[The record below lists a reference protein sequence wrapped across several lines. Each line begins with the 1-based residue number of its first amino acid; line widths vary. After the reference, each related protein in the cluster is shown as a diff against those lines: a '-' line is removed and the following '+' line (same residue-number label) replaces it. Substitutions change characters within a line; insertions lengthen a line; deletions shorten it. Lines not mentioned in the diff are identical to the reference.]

1 MIRIILNIA
10 MVIIGI
16 TNLILGIYGVK
27 NKEKV
32 IGICGIIIGVLGL
45 LTGAMNLIS
54 IIGGI

>member
-1 MIRIILNIA
+1 MIRIILSIA
-10 MVIIGI
+10 IVIMGI

-45 LTGAMNLIS
+45 FTGSMNLIS

>member
-1 MIRIILNIA
+1 MIRIILSIA
-10 MVIIGI
+10 IVIMGI
-16 TNLILGIYGVK
+16 INLILGIYGVK

-45 LTGAMNLIS
+45 FTGSMNLIS